1 MPERHFRPGPGRFGV
16 QAALIQGFNIANLT
30 ANTTTRVDIGPAPR
44 KSFLDRVM
52 VSQSTLVADADGTV
66 LATVKKYDAS
76 ADASVT
82 LSSALSLEADA
93 QVASE
98 GKLFTLLSTLTD
110 AQRTLDEGD
119 VLYVDIVNNSA
130 AIDTQPV
137 NLRFVASVEVLN

>member
-16 QAALIQGFNIANLT
+16 NAAILNGQNIANLT
-30 ANTTTRVDIGPAPR
+30 ANTTTRVDISPAPR
-44 KSFLDRVM
+44 KAFVDKVM
-52 VSQSTLVADADGTV
+52 VSQQTLVADSDGTV

-76 ADASVT
+76 ANASVT

-98 GKLFTLLSTLTD
+98 GAFFALLSTLTD

-130 AIDTQPV
+130 AIDTQPA
-137 NLRFVASVEVLN
+137 NLRFAASVEILN